1 MNSLFVRWT
10 VVLACSVVSA
20 CSSTPEPKQQQQDVA
35 VAVAKDAASYDI
47 NAWLLEKEPL
57 LRESIAGSSF
67 TLRQQGA
74 TWVVTAPAQSTFNPD
89 RPDLLLPAVL
99 GPIARIAKLLETDK
113 DAAVLILGHTADSK
127 DGRGN
132 QKLSTDRA
140 RSVASIFRL
149 SGLTSGRMT
158 HLGMG
163 GSHVLTQAKYTEH
176 NHRVE
181 IIVMPSV
188 DVQGVMDVYRP
199 AYVRQLAL
207 SQAK

>member
-1 MNSLFVRWT
+1 MNFQFMRCT
-10 VVLACSVVSA
+10 AILACSLIAA
-20 CSSTPEPKQQQQDVA
+20 CSATPEPKQDVA
-35 VAVAKDAASYDI
+35 VVVSKQAPSTDI
-47 NAWLLEKEPL
+47 NTWLLDKEPL
-57 LRESIAGSSF
+57 LRASIKGSPFS
-67 TLRQQGA
+67 LRQQDSA
-74 TWVVTAPAQSTFNPD
+74 WVVTAPAQTTFNPD

-99 GPIARIAKLLETDK
+99 GPIARIAKLLEADT

-127 DGRGN
+127 DILNN

-149 SGLTSGRMT
+149 SGLSSGRMT

-163 GSHVLTQAKYTEH
+163 SSHLLAQAKYTEH

-181 IIVMPSV
+181 IIVMPRT
-188 DVQGVMDVYRP
+188 DVQGVMAVYRP

-207 SQAK
+207 SQSK

>member
-1 MNSLFVRWT
+1 MNHLFKRWT
-10 VVLACSVVSA
+10 LVLACSVVAA
-20 CSSTPEPKQQQQDVA
+20 CSSTPEPKQQQ
-35 VAVAKDAASYDI
+35 DAAPIVNDAAREDI
-47 NAWLLEKEPL
+47 GIWLLEKEAL
-57 LRESIAGSSF
+57 LRESIAGSPF

-74 TWVVTAPAQSTFNPD
+74 TWVVTAPAQTTFNPD

-99 GPIARIAKLLETDK
+99 GPIARIAKLLEADK
-113 DAAVLILGHTADSK
+113 DAAVLILGHTAQSK
-127 DGRGN
+127 DSRGN

-158 HLGMG
+158 NLGMG
-163 GSHVLTQAKYTEH
+163 SSHLLADAKYTEH

-188 DVQGVMDVYRP
+188 DVQGVMAVYRP